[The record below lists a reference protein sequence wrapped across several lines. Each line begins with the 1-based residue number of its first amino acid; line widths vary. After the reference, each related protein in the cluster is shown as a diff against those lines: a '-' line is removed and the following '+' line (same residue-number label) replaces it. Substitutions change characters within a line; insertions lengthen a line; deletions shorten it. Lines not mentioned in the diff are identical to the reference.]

1 MHHWSFIVYFY
12 GETWQL
18 CLYFER
24 QYFQVLLGVYISWFV
39 HRKVEGKVSIA
50 ASIAKLPL
58 VCDFHATG
66 QYCLHF
72 VKRWGRADSESEKS
86 AWLPKNCHKE
96 AEKLLRL
103 FGKFTN
109 YKLKK
114 TVEEIYK
121 FQKIDNTKDKMQKNL
136 QTNIRLL
143 IYGLL
148 IKPPLCLASTW
159 ECWGAG
165 GVSGLHQTLSF
176 GLK

>member
-1 MHHWSFIVYFY
+1 MYFY

-24 QYFQVLLGVYISWFV
+24 QYFQVVLGVYISWFV

-86 AWLPKNCHKE
+86 ACLPKNCHKE
-96 AEKLLRL
+96 AEKLLRV
-103 FGKFTN
+103 FRKFTN
-109 YKLKK
+109 YKLQKLLR
-114 TVEEIYK
+114 K
-121 FQKIDNTKDKMQKNL
+121 FTNL
-136 QTNIRLL
+136 QNYRFKKNRTKRKIANE
-143 IYGLL
+143 Y
-148 IKPPLCLASTW
+148 
-159 ECWGAG
+159 
-165 GVSGLHQTLSF
+165 
-176 GLK
+176 